1 MTAVLPATSS
11 PRTEAPRS
19 TAAAPAA
26 NRPAPAQDA
35 ALAPLMSLLQLGR
48 RARDAATAAELAFVM
63 VNETLQLLDYRQA
76 ALWSE
81 HGPGSV
87 AAVSGLPQTDPNTP
101 YVQWLAALC
110 RHQVRERAAA
120 GVLDARALPEAL
132 RADWD
137 QWLPVQ
143 AVWLPL
149 QRPGPAA
156 EAAPCGGLLLARDL
170 PWQAHELALLAEL
183 AHVYGHAWA
192 GFEPRQG
199 ALSRL
204 RAWLRT
210 SRARRWLLAAAVAA
224 CLVPVRITVL
234 AQAEVVPLDP
244 FMVRA
249 PLAGVIE
256 RFDVRPNQPV
266 QAGTPLFSLDTTE
279 LRTRLELAR
288 RSHDTAMEEYRQAA
302 QVAVTSDKNRA
313 EIALRRGRLLEKAV
327 ELDYTAEQLERV
339 QVKAERA
346 GIAVFADVN
355 DWVGKAVNL
364 GERVLLVADPAR
376 VELAAWLPA
385 ADVIEVRPGDVITL
399 YPQGDPFTSF
409 QAVVQNVAYRAE
421 PTHDGFLAYRIK
433 AAFAEGRT
441 PPRIGQLGTAHLHGG
456 WAPLAVVA
464 LRRPLVS
471 ARQWLGW

>member
-1 MTAVLPATSS
+1 MTQATTE
-11 PRTEAPRS
+11 PRTLSSRS
-19 TAAAPAA
+19 TTAG
-26 NRPAPAQDA
+26 RPAPAQDA
-35 ALAPLMSLLQLGR
+35 ALVPLLNLLQLGR
-48 RARDAATAAELAFVM
+48 RAREAATPAELAFVI
-63 VNETLQLLDYRQA
+63 VNETLQLLPYRQA

-81 HGPGSV
+81 QGLGSV
-87 AAVSGLPQTDPNTP
+87 AAVSGLPQADPHTP
-101 YVQWLAALC
+101 YVQWLAAVC
-110 RHQVRERAAA
+110 RHQVRQGATA
-120 GVLDARALPEAL
+120 GQLAPESLPEAL

-137 QWLPVQ
+137 QWLPMH
-143 AVWLPL
+143 AAWLPL
-149 QRPGPAA
+149 RRQGQAA
-156 EAAPCGGLLLARDL
+156 AVTAPPNALLLARDE

-183 AHVYGHAWA
+183 AHVYGHALA

-199 ALSRL
+199 MLARL
-204 RAWLRT
+204 LAWLRT
-210 SRARRWLLAAAVAA
+210 GRARRWLLAGAMAL

-234 AQAEVVPLDP
+234 AQAEVVPRDP

-256 RFDVRPNQPV
+256 RFDVQPNQPV

-288 RSHDTAMEEYRQAA
+288 KAHDTALEEYRQAA
-302 QVAVTSDKNRA
+302 QVAVTSDKNRS
-313 EIALRRGRLLEKAV
+313 EIALRRGRLQERAV
-327 ELDYTAEQLERV
+327 EVDYTAEQLERV

-346 GIAVFADVN
+346 GMAVFADVN

-364 GERVLLVADPAR
+364 GERVLLLADPAK

-385 ADVIEVRPGDVITL
+385 ADVIELQPGDVITL

-409 QAVVQNVAYRAE
+409 DAVVQTVAYRAE
-421 PTHDGFLAYRIK
+421 ATHEGFLAYRIK
-433 AAFAEGRT
+433 AAFAEGST

-456 WAPLAVVA
+456 WVPLAYAA

-471 ARQWLGW
+471 VRQWLGW